1 MALDIISLSQ
11 LLICKMEIGDKSRSE
26 LLQGWKVAMHA
37 EAPHVAAAAR
47 KFSCPAPDSG
57 ALCWRF
63 PAPPRTQ
70 EGSAGERRPAFSLW
84 IQTYSFQPDTLDLML
99 RVDRNSRPGP
109 LKAAGSTQA
118 QTLPHVLQ
126 SGPRSHPGH
135 PILVPLVPISCP
147 VSDWPHLV
155 SASAWI
161 SSFTF
166 SFYLRSCLTSTSAS
180 VLATSVVP
188 RYSLLPPCGP

>member
-26 LLQGWKVAMHA
+26 LLQGWKVVMHA

-109 LKAAGSTQA
+109 LKAAGPRPSHTFCNPGPDL
-118 QTLPHVLQ
+118 TLGTPFWC
-126 SGPRSHPGH
+126 
-135 PILVPLVPISCP
+135 PLCP
-147 VSDWPHLV
+147 
-155 SASAWI
+155 SAAR
-161 SSFTF
+161 F
-166 SFYLRSCLTSTSAS
+166 LTGLT
-180 VLATSVVP
+180 
-188 RYSLLPPCGP
+188 